1 MADISDA
8 VRMLADA
15 AGWSIPK
22 PENGTYSFRLDDN
35 IDMSLS
41 APDGKTLFFRARLA
55 PLPASPADATAMLA
69 QCAHDAVG
77 AVRQRSSICSLE
89 DTHLMLHASI
99 PLREA
104 LTDTQRLTTTAKNF
118 LNDLAWWHTRLNPAA
133 QAAQTAPSFFSGGF
147 SL

>member
-1 MADISDA
+1 MADIHDA
-8 VRMLADA
+8 VSMLAAA

-35 IDMSLS
+35 LDMSLS

-69 QCAHDAVG
+69 HCAHDAVG
-77 AVRQRSSICSLE
+77 AVRHRSSICSLE
-89 DTHLMLHASI
+89 DMHLMLHTSL
-99 PLREA
+99 PLRDA
-104 LTDTQRLTTTAKNF
+104 LADIQHLTTTAKNF
-118 LNDLAWWHTRLNPAA
+118 LNDLAWWHARLNPTA
-133 QAAQTAPSFFSGGF
+133 QAAQPAPSFFSGGF